1 MRRLILGFSA
11 LAMALLL
18 GSLTLA
24 SSSAAPPPAPSIT
37 APAFNLTAHVAGGIK
52 IIPGGEPL
60 TFVFTEKNV
69 GSTSQTEDLD
79 VTTVTKASV
88 VSQICVDPRGAEFH
102 ADTPFCEPGFLKP
115 GQSSSTVID
124 VVVANVTSGSVS
136 VRVCLENEST
146 GAVGPC
152 LTKSVII

>member
-11 LAMALLL
+11 LAMAPLL

-24 SSSAAPPPAPSIT
+24 SSSAAPPPSVT
-37 APAFNLTAHVAGGIK
+37 AHGFNLTAHVAGGIK
-52 IIPGGEPL
+52 FIGGGEPL

-69 GSTSQTEDLD
+69 GSTSQNEDLD
-79 VTTVTKASV
+79 VTTVTNASV
-88 VSQICVDPRGAEFH
+88 VSQICVDPSGGEFN
-102 ADTPFCEPGFLKP
+102 ADTPTCEPGFLQP

-136 VRVCLENEST
+136 VRVCLQNEST
-146 GAVGPC
+146 GTVGPS